1 MEIAQQ
7 CSEQKCEQC
16 SGSGKADDLQ
26 HMCLAHFIVTCYQK
40 LEQMARSTHTW
51 SVGGPAWESARR
63 FTMQCRQIATN
74 FPKQNSDLSNLE
86 RARLTD
92 IAIWATELGRCLRRS
107 PRSPFAIPIR
117 LISEMPGRSWV
128 EETYTVD
135 VDRHGARTRCQ
146 NAVKHGDLLKILRP
160 DTGGEEESRVVWQRK
175 LSSGAHEI
183 GIEFVGA
190 NNFWDPVGIF
200 SSKQTK

>member
-1 MEIAQQ
+1 VEIAQQ
-7 CSEQKCEQC
+7 CAEQKCERC
-16 SGSGKADDLQ
+16 SGSGAAADLQ
-26 HMCLAHFIVTCYQK
+26 HMCLSHFIVTCYEK

-63 FTMQCRQIATN
+63 FTMQCKQIATN
-74 FPKQNSDLSNLE
+74 FPKQNSGLSNLE

-146 NAVKHGDLLKILRP
+146 NVVKNGDILKIFRP
-160 DTGGEEESRVVWQRK
+160 DTGEQEESRVVWQQK
-175 LSSGAHEI
+175 LPSGGHEI
-183 GIEFVGA
+183 GIEFLGA
-190 NNFWDPVGIF
+190 KNFWDPVGTL
-200 SSKQTK
+200 SSK